1 MKIGA
6 ALLIIYFFM
15 FTRGF
20 IPFVQAAAP
29 KTEYTALSL
38 RDPFEK
44 QLPGEVRLVKPPE
57 TPVVKEKVVP
67 PAIVVEGL
75 VAGGPVPQVIIGGK
89 IFKAGDNVQEALITA
104 ITKEGIEVV
113 YKLEIF
119 TYPAPSRA
127 MVVKMEGEDD
137 K

>member
-1 MKIGA
+1 MKTGA
-6 ALLIIYFFM
+6 ALRIICFFM
-15 FTRGF
+15 FIHGF
-20 IPFVQAAAP
+20 VSFVQAESP
-29 KTEYTALSL
+29 KTEYTAFNL

-44 QLPGEVRLVKPPE
+44 QLPGEVKVVKPPE
-57 TPVVKEKVVP
+57 PPVVKDKVVP
-67 PAIVVEGL
+67 PVIVVEGL

-89 IFKAGDNVQEALITA
+89 IFKVGDSVQEALITA
-104 ITKEGIEVV
+104 ITKEGIEVA

-127 MVVKMEGEDD
+127 MVVKREGDDD